1 MVQYFL
7 DILPNT
13 FIPVTTVT
21 ADIEYW
27 YFIVR
32 LYGGGICIAIV
43 KPLSAQYIA
52 FLRELFRVLANS
64 RVDID
69 CVIVVA
75 AVVSSGVAG
84 RDGIIS
90 DLRWRNARRGLKM
103 SGGRPAAQLRS
114 GRRPRHT
121 YEHAQ
126 AVLQ

>member
-1 MVQYFL
+1 M
-7 DILPNT
+7 
-13 FIPVTTVT
+13 
-21 ADIEYW
+21 
-27 YFIVR
+27 R
-32 LYGGGICIAIV
+32 LYGGGICVAIV
-43 KPLSAQYIA
+43 KPLSGQYIA

-75 AVVSSGVAG
+75 AVVGSGVAG
-84 RDGIIS
+84 RYGIIS

-126 AVLQ
+126 AVLQYSTAIGAKVIASVNCMLHAE

>member
-1 MVQYFL
+1 M
-7 DILPNT
+7 
-13 FIPVTTVT
+13 
-21 ADIEYW
+21 
-27 YFIVR
+27 R

-69 CVIVVA
+69 CVIVVRLCC
-75 AVVSSGVAG
+75 SGVAG
-84 RDGIIS
+84 RYGIIS

-126 AVLQ
+126 AVLQFSITIHNRSLS